1 MILNPVLPQVSQR
14 SSQRVSSWRIALA
27 SVALLAVMIVAG
39 LAMSGLRPAAAQ
51 EQRECPVRVTLLQVN
66 DVYQFDPVDGGA
78 HGGLARVLTLRKQI
92 MSESPHTLFFLAG
105 DTLSPSIE
113 SNTYK
118 GKQMIEAWN
127 AAGLDYA
134 TFGNHEFDFGP
145 DVLRARM
152 GESHFKWL
160 AANVIDKKT
169 GKLFADTPE
178 FVVRE
183 FDGVKI
189 GIFGILLPETLQT
202 SRPGPDV
209 DILDP
214 CATAARVIPKIHAA
228 GAQVIIALTHLSMG
242 EDKRLARCS
251 GVDLIIGGH
260 EHTLLESMSGHAP
273 IFKMTS
279 DARELG
285 RIDLNISKSTGKVE
299 SIDWQVIPV
308 TDQIKDDVAFA
319 PLNEKYGPLLKS
331 LEQTVG
337 RTEVEL
343 NLKSADV
350 RTQETNMGDFIAD
363 AFRQATGADVA
374 LANGG
379 SIRADTL
386 IAPGILTKRDVL
398 SILPY
403 NNRLVKLQLTGAVIR
418 AAFEHGVASI
428 GVEAQPGRFPQVSG
442 LRYEYDARLKPG
454 SRITSI
460 TIDGKPLDDK
470 RTYTLATTSY
480 VALDAGDG
488 YDMFRNAPLVIRP
501 AQGLSETDI
510 LLKAITSAPAIAPKT
525 DGRIKRIDAA
535 KDQGSCN

>member
-1 MILNPVLPQVSQR
+1 MIPN
-14 SSQRVSSWRIALA
+14 RVSPPGSRRASSTRIALA
-27 SVALLAVMIVAG
+27 SVALFTIMLATG
-39 LAMSGLRPAAAQ
+39 LGTLGLRPAGAQ

-66 DVYQFDPVDGGA
+66 DVYQFAPVDGGA
-78 HGGLARVLTLRKQI
+78 RGGLARVLTLRKLI

-105 DTLSPSIE
+105 DTISPSIE
-113 SNTYK
+113 SNTFK
-118 GKQMIEAWN
+118 GKQMIEAWD
-127 AAGLDYA
+127 ASGLDYA

-145 DVLRARM
+145 DVLRQRM

-169 GKLFADTPE
+169 GKLFGDTPE

-183 FDGVKI
+183 FEGVKI
-189 GIFGILLPETLQT
+189 GIFGILLQETLQT

-209 DILDP
+209 DIQDP

-228 GAQVIIALTHLSMG
+228 GAQVIIALTHLAMAD
-242 EDKRLARCS
+242 DKRLARCS

-285 RIDLNISKSTGKVE
+285 RIDLNILKSTGKLE
-299 SIDWQVIPV
+299 SIDWQIIPV
-308 TDQIKDDVAFA
+308 TDKIKDDVAFA

-337 RTEVEL
+337 RTDVEL
-343 NLKSADV
+343 NIKSEDV
-350 RTQETNMGDFIAD
+350 RTQETNMADFIAD

-374 LANGG
+374 LVNGG
-379 SIRADTL
+379 SIRADTT
-386 IAPGILTKRDVL
+386 IEPGIMTKRDVL
-398 SILPY
+398 SMLPF
-403 NNRLVKLQLTGAVIR
+403 NNKVVKMQLTGAVIR
-418 AAFEHGVASI
+418 AALEHGVASI

-442 LRYEYDARLKPG
+442 LRYEYDARRKPG
-454 SRITSI
+454 ARLNSI
-460 TIDGKPLDDK
+460 TINGKPLDD
-470 RTYTLATTSY
+470 RQTYTLATTSY
-480 VALDAGDG
+480 VAIDGGDG
-488 YDMFRNAPLVIRP
+488 YDMFRSAPLVIGVEQAP
-501 AQGLSETDI
+501 SETDI
-510 LLKAITSAPAIAPKT
+510 LLKAITSARAIGPKT

-535 KDQGSCN
+535 KGEGSCN

>member
-1 MILNPVLPQVSQR
+1 MILNRVSPR
-14 SSQRVSSWRIALA
+14 SPRRVSSRRIALV
-27 SVALLAVMIVAG
+27 SFALLTALISAG
-39 LAMSGLRPAAAQ
+39 LATSAFRPAAAQ
-51 EQRECPVRVTLLQVN
+51 EKRECPVRVTLLQVN
-66 DVYQFDPVDGGA
+66 DVYQFAPVDGGTR
-78 HGGLARVLTLRKQI
+78 GGLARVLTLRKQI
-92 MSESPHTLFFLAG
+92 MTESPHTLFFLAG

-118 GKQMIEAWN
+118 GRQMIEAWN
-127 AAGLDYA
+127 AGGLDYA

-152 GESHFKWL
+152 AESHFKWL
-160 AANVIDKKT
+160 AANVVDKKS
-169 GKLFADTPE
+169 GKIFADTPE

-183 FDGVKI
+183 FEGVKI
-189 GIFGILLPETLQT
+189 GIFGILLPDTLQT

-242 EDKRLARCS
+242 EDKQLARCS

-308 TDQIKDDVAFA
+308 TDKVKDDPAFA

-331 LEQTVG
+331 LEQTIG
-337 RTEVEL
+337 RTDVEL
-343 NLKSADV
+343 DLKSADV
-350 RTQETNMGDFIAD
+350 RTQETNMADFIAD

-374 LANGG
+374 LVNGG
-379 SIRADTL
+379 SIRADST
-386 IAPGILTKRDVL
+386 IEPGILTKRDIL
-398 SILPY
+398 SILPF
-403 NNRLVKLQLTGAVIR
+403 NNHLVKLQLTGALIR
-418 AAFEHGVASI
+418 AALEHGVASI

-460 TIDGKPLDDK
+460 TINGQPLDDQH
-470 RTYTLATTSY
+470 TYTLATTSY

-501 AQGLSETDI
+501 EQGPVESDVVQ
-510 LLKAITSAPAIAPKT
+510 KAIASAPAIAPKT
-525 DGRIKRIDAA
+525 DGRIKRVDAA
-535 KDQGSCN
+535 KDQGQCN